1 MHYNG
6 GNSCLFVNDTK
17 IIKFRAKDSEIMAT
31 PLCLGNMPKDFS
43 IETIKKTELNKCVYE
58 TFIIL
63 DIHKYLMKKNN
74 II

>member
-1 MHYNG
+1 
-6 GNSCLFVNDTK
+6 
-17 IIKFRAKDSEIMAT
+17 MAT
-31 PLCLGNMPKDFS
+31 PLCLGNMSKDFS